1 MCFLSKDQVN
11 RMMTQ
16 KSIWDLSGNVALVTG
31 GGSGIGRA
39 LCEAMAEFGA
49 DVACCDINNEGAQET
64 AQLIRKFGHRTLV
77 IKADLSRPEDVEDT
91 INRAVTDLGSI
102 DILFN
107 NAGVVPPEGK
117 IHETGIEVWDR
128 VMAIDLRGVFLCM
141 RAALPVMIRQ
151 KRGSVINI
159 SSINGLQTNRAS
171 GALLPMASYNA
182 AKAGVIALTRQAA
195 LEYAGYGIRV
205 NSIAPGTIGGT
216 NIGRERREALSPEME
231 KKLLETRLGHTLL
244 GRTGKPDD
252 LKGVA
257 VYLASEASSFVT
269 GQTFVIDGGQ
279 LA

>member
-1 MCFLSKDQVN
+1 
-11 RMMTQ
+11 MMTQ
-16 KSIWDLSGNVALVTG
+16 KSIWDLSGKVALVTG

-39 LCEAMAEFGA
+39 LCEAMSEFGA
-49 DVACCDINNEGAQET
+49 EVACCDINSEGAHET
-64 AQLIRKFGHRTLV
+64 AELIRKFGHRTLA
-77 IKADLSRPEDVEDT
+77 IKADLCKPEDVEHTVDRT
-91 INRAVTDLGSI
+91 VADMGGI

-117 IHETGIEVWDR
+117 IHETAIEVWDR
-128 VMAIDLRGVFLCM
+128 VMAIDLRAVFLCM

-151 KRGSVINI
+151 KRGSIINI

-171 GALLPMASYNA
+171 GAMLPMASYNT

-216 NIGRERREALSPEME
+216 NIGRERCEPLSPETE
-231 KKLLETRLGHTLL
+231 RRLLETRLSHTLL

-252 LKGVA
+252 LKGIA

-269 GQTFVIDGGQ
+269 GQTFIIDGGQ